1 MYGRSSINSVAGGGD
16 GGGSD
21 GARDKGGRA
30 QSPVSS
36 SSGDGYDSSTSSTSS
51 SLVGSGPRL
60 SRDVRGSISSSN
72 QNTGNGSSC
81 TSSFDGQFFGPRS
94 VANPSESYDHN
105 ILKNRASVLSQLSS
119 IFGQRA
125 ISSRRNSLVQQRQN
139 PQGAQPQYYQELTAQ
154 QQPRE
159 YDDPEDE
166 EAEMEAEREL
176 AEDAQWKRIQ
186 QNTFTRWAN
195 EHLKIIDKNIASL
208 ESDLADGL
216 KLIALIE
223 VLSQKRMSKHN
234 KRPTFRSQKLEN
246 VSVALKFLQCEGIKI
261 VNIDSSDIVDC
272 KLKLIMGL
280 IWTLILHYSISLPM
294 WEGDDGENQA
304 NGNNTTPK
312 QRLMNWIH
320 RLVPDLPINNFTN
333 DWTSGKAIGALVDG
347 VAPGLCPDWPLWDP
361 RDAVQNATEAMGL
374 ADDWLDVRQLIRPEE
389 MVNPNIDE
397 QSMMTYLSQ
406 YPNAKLKQ
414 GAPLRPKTNPNRV
427 RAYGPGIEPT
437 GPVVG
442 APANFTV
449 ETFSAGK
456 GTVDVA
462 VVNPNGNSEKVD
474 CRFNNDK
481 NLTYSCS
488 YVPKIEGQHKVYVKF
503 CGRDIPKSPYEV
515 LVDSQ
520 AGDPSKVTASGPGIQ
535 PDGVT
540 VNKQT
545 YFEISTKDAGKGV
558 PEVIILD
565 PANHKTS
572 VAAKLRQLAQNQ
584 YRCEYTANQVGLHS
598 VNVFYN
604 GQQIKNSPFG
614 VRVAPVCDPK
624 KVRASGRGLQPV
636 GVRVNDDDCTF
647 RIYTE
652 GAGEGIPE
660 VKVFGPG
667 GVVPEYSIRKVDG
680 STYEAQYIPLK
691 EGRYKILVLFGG
703 VEIPKSPFEVNVGPQ
718 KHTAI
723 VAYGPGLKSGMAG
736 SPASFV
742 VETNGETGNLG
753 FSIAGPSQAE
763 IECHDNGDGSALVK
777 YHPTAPG
784 EYAVHILCDNEDIP
798 KSPYIAHILP
808 KMDHFHPELVK
819 VSGPGIEKNG
829 SVIINKPTEFTV
841 DATKAGDAPLEVK
854 INDVFANTIE
864 HKFKK
869 NADGTKKVQYTAP
882 TADPVTVEVNFGG
895 VAIPGSPFRVNV
907 STPLDPSKVQF
918 FGPWLESGNRP
929 NAATHFNVDARNAG
943 NGLLEVN
950 LIHEETKQ
958 KVPVRI
964 IDNDDNTYAVEIIP
978 PLAGTYTTNLVYGGL
993 NVPLAPKVSVN
1004 PAVDVSKIKVD
1015 GLEPTAPLNSLQQ
1028 FRVITN
1034 GIGKADLAVTIT
1046 SPSGNR
1052 VKAHVIPTA
1061 EGFLVNFTPT
1071 QLGEY
1076 LLSVSFGGTP
1086 ITPQP
1091 FRLQCLVGSDSRKV
1105 QASGP
1110 GLVKGIINRPA
1121 EFMIDTRGAGQ
1132 GGLGVTVEGPC
1143 EAAINCRD
1151 NGDGT
1156 CNVAYLPTEIGD
1168 YTINITFNDDH
1179 IAGSPFQ
1186 AIIVPEPNL
1195 SRIRVSGIGIQPHG
1209 VIMNAPTDFMVD
1221 MSKVGNDVDKSKLSC
1236 NIFDP
1241 RGNEI
1246 PSKLVPCDNS
1256 DIFKIMYTP
1265 FEAGRHTIDLLYDN
1279 VPVPGSPFVVN
1290 VKSGCDPTRCRAY
1303 GPGLEHALTDQSATF
1318 TVETR
1323 GAGAG
1328 GLSLAIEGPSEA
1340 KMSCTDNRDGSC
1352 DVEYVPTEP
1361 GEYDITIR
1369 FAEKHIPGSPF
1380 KVIVNEATRPEK
1392 VKVYGPGIEHGQ
1404 VYDGVPAEF
1413 YIDCGQAG
1421 PGAVAVKLTSSDGNP
1436 IKVHVEDKGDG
1447 VYAVSYS
1454 PPKEGSVLTAQVR
1467 FAEQDVSCSPF
1478 VMTVQPAPAVSS
1490 PAKVYGDAATKKNLP
1505 ASLPAKFQIDAPK
1518 KGTSGA
1524 SGKEDINVSIKG
1536 PDGKPLVPK
1545 MEQVEDGTYAV
1556 TFVPDECGPY
1566 NVSIKCGGKDVVGSP
1581 FLLQAIPTGEA
1592 EKVKLLE
1599 AIPTN
1604 QEYGK
1609 KNHVAV
1615 DAREAG
1621 TGAVTC
1627 KIVSHSEAGEVDL
1640 EVIEKDG
1647 FFDIFYTLKDPG
1659 DYDLDIKFGG
1669 QHIPNGTFTIK
1680 AVENVEQQVTSTTSS
1695 TTKSSSA
1702 TVSENQ
1708 QIYQHQES
1716 YVEQV
1721 SSVSKSKL
1729 IHQQTACEEFLV
1741 RERQL
1746 VNGKYENGLSNGH
1759 HTTNG
1764 NHVHSSSSTTSVN
1777 ATNNSSSSV
1786 SKTSSSAV
1794 QETCTTTSHH
1804 SSSAVSSS
1812 GANRLRDFKL
1822 ERLNLPQTGGAV
1834 SAEVKMPSGEVDK
1847 PVIDDNH
1854 DGTVSIR
1861 YDPKEEGIHEL
1872 AVKYNGEH
1880 VQGSPFKFH
1889 VDSIS
1894 SGYVTAYGPGLTHGV
1909 TGEPAQFTI
1918 STKGAGAGGLQMAV
1932 EGPSKAD
1939 QITYHD
1945 NKDGTVSVSYLPTAP
1960 GEYKITVRFGDKH
1973 IKGSPYFAK
1982 ITGEGRKRNQISVG
1996 SCSEVT
2002 LPGVISDQ
2010 DLRSLN
2016 ASIQAPS
2023 GLEEPC
2029 FLKRMPTGNIGISFT
2044 PREIG
2049 EHTVSVKRLGK
2060 HIANSPF
2067 KVNVSEREV
2076 GDAKKVIVTGSTL
2089 QEGKTHTENV
2099 FSVDTRNAG
2108 YGGLSLSIEGPSK
2121 AEIQYTD
2128 KDDGTL
2134 NISYKPSEPGYYIV
2148 NLKFADH
2155 HVNGSPFTVKV
2166 SGEGTNR
2173 QREKIQRQ
2181 REAVPVTEVGSQCK
2195 LTFKMPGITS
2205 FDLSATVTSPGG
2217 VSEDA
2222 EIQEIEDGLYAV
2234 HFVPKE
2240 LGVHTVSVKYKQIH
2254 IPGSPF
2260 QFTVGPLKDTGAHL
2274 VKAGGPGLEHGE
2286 QGVPC
2291 EFNVWTR
2298 EAGGGTL
2305 AISVEGPS
2313 KADIEFKDRKDGSC
2327 DVSYVVSEPGD
2338 YRIGLKFN
2346 DRHIPD
2352 SPFKVYVAPAMGEA
2366 HKLEIA
2372 QFPSGP
2378 VQADKPA
2385 QFMVRKNGA
2394 KGDLDAKVV
2403 APSNNEDDCFIQ
2415 LIDQDQYS
2423 VRFYPREN
2431 GIHAIHVKFNGVHI
2445 PGSPYRIKV
2454 GKDDVDPAAV
2464 HASGKGLGDVKT
2476 GEKTDLIIDTC
2487 NAGAG
2492 TMAVTIDGPSKVAMD
2507 CTEVEEGYK
2516 VRYTPLLAGHYYMT
2530 IKYNQMHIVGSP
2542 FKINCTGEKLAE
2554 EGGQETSSVVVETV
2568 AKVSKGGNRAGV
2580 ILPIFKSDAT
2590 KIQSKGM
2597 GLKKAYLGKQNQFTL
2612 NAGDAGNNI
2621 LFVGIYGPK
2630 GPCDEVF
2637 IKHTGRNQYQVNY
2650 LVRER
2655 GDYILLVKWGDDHI
2669 PGSPFK
2675 VEV

>member
-1 MYGRSSINSVAGGGD
+1 MYGRSSINSIGGRSSSTSDGD
-16 GGGSD
+16 GVGASDRTQDSNGGGGGSS
-21 GARDKGGRA
+21 RA
-30 QSPVSS
+30 QSLISS
-36 SSGDGYDSSTSSTSS
+36 IGAGDCSSVET
-51 SLVGSGPRL
+51 GPRS
-60 SRDVRGSISSSN
+60 SRDVRRSISSNCSSSDSN
-72 QNTGNGSSC
+72 RIYSHCSAGHHQSPCAVGPEYDQN
-81 TSSFDGQFFGPRS
+81 
-94 VANPSESYDHN
+94 V
-105 ILKNRASVLSQLSS
+105 LKARASVLSQLSS
-119 IFGQRA
+119 VFGQKLN
-125 ISSRRNSLVQQRQN
+125 RNVPTPPLA
-139 PQGAQPQYYQELTAQ
+139 QGTPQYYQELTAQ
-154 QQPRE
+154 QHARE
-159 YDDPEDE
+159 YDDPDDE

-195 EHLKIIDKNIASL
+195 EHLKIIDRNIANL
-208 ESDLADGL
+208 ETDLADGL

-246 VSVALKFLQCEGIKI
+246 VSVALKFLEIEGIKI

-294 WEGDDGENQA
+294 WEGDDHANEA

-347 VAPGLCPDWPLWDP
+347 VAPGLCPDWPMWDP
-361 RDAVQNATEAMGL
+361 KDAVQNASEAMGL
-374 ADDWLDVRQLIRPEE
+374 ADDWLNVRQLIRPEE

-414 GAPLRPKTNPNRV
+414 GAPLRPKTNPNSIPPPRV

-437 GPVVG
+437 GPVAG

-462 VVNPNGNSEKVD
+462 VINPNGNSEKVD

-481 NLTYSCS
+481 NLTYSVS
-488 YVPKIEGQHKVYVKF
+488 YVPKTEGPHKVYVKF

-515 LVDSQ
+515 QVDRQ
-520 AGDPSKVTASGPGIQ
+520 AGDPSKVTASGLGIQ
-535 PDGVT
+535 PDGVS
-540 VNKQT
+540 VNKPT
-545 YFEISTKDAGKGV
+545 YFDIATKDAGKGV

-565 PANHKTS
+565 PANHKTT
-572 VAAKLRQLAQNQ
+572 VAAKLRQLTANQ
-584 YRCEYTANQVGLHS
+584 YRCEYTANMIGLHS

-614 VRVAPVCDPK
+614 VRVAPTCDPK

-636 GVRVNDDDCTF
+636 GVRVNDDDVSF
-647 RIYTE
+647 KIFTE
-652 GAGEGIPE
+652 GAGDGTPE

-667 GVVPEYSIRKVDG
+667 GVIPEFNIRKLDG
-680 STYEAQYIPLK
+680 TTYEAQYIPLK
-691 EGRYKILVLFGG
+691 EGRYKILILYGG
-703 VEIPKSPFEVNVGPQ
+703 VEIPKSPFEITVGPQ
-718 KHTAI
+718 KHTSI
-723 VAYGPGLKSGMAG
+723 VAYGPGLKSGMVDN
-736 SPASFV
+736 PASFV

-798 KSPYIAHILP
+798 KSPYIAQILP
-808 KMDHFHPELVK
+808 KVDDFHPELVK

-829 SVIINKPTEFTV
+829 SVITNKPTEFSV
-841 DATKAGDAPLEVK
+841 DASRAGDAPLEVK
-854 INDVFANTIE
+854 INDVFANTIQ
-864 HKFKK
+864 HKLMKK
-869 NADGTKKVQYTAP
+869 ENGTQKIVYMAP
-882 TADPVTVEVNFGG
+882 TPDPVTVEVNYGG

-907 STPLDPSKVQF
+907 STPLDPTKVEF

-943 NGLLEVN
+943 NGLLEIN
-950 LIHEETKQ
+950 LIHDETKQ
-958 KVPVRI
+958 KIPVRI
-964 IDNDDNTYAVEIIP
+964 IDNDDNTYAVEVIP

-993 NVPLAPKVSVN
+993 KVPIAPKVTVS

-1015 GLEPTAPLNSLQQ
+1015 GLEPS
-1028 FRVITN
+1028 
-1034 GIGKADLAVTIT
+1034 
-1046 SPSGNR
+1046 
-1052 VKAHVIPTA
+1052 
-1061 EGFLVNFTPT
+1061 
-1071 QLGEY
+1071 
-1076 LLSVSFGGTP
+1076 
-1086 ITPQP
+1086 
-1091 FRLQCLVGSDSRKV
+1091 
-1105 QASGP
+1105 
-1110 GLVKGIINRPA
+1110 
-1121 EFMIDTRGAGQ
+1121 
-1132 GGLGVTVEGPC
+1132 
-1143 EAAINCRD
+1143 
-1151 NGDGT
+1151 
-1156 CNVAYLPTEIGD
+1156 
-1168 YTINITFNDDH
+1168 
-1179 IAGSPFQ
+1179 
-1186 AIIVPEPNL
+1186 
-1195 SRIRVSGIGIQPHG
+1195 

-1221 MSKVGNDVDKSKLSC
+1221 MSKVGDDVDKSKLSC

-1246 PSKLVPCDNS
+1246 PSKLVPSDNS
-1256 DIFKIMYTP
+1256 DIFRIMYTP
-1265 FEAGRHTIDLLYDN
+1265 FEAGRHTIELLYDN

-1290 VKSGCDPTRCRAY
+1290 VKSGCDPTRCRAF
-1303 GPGLEHALTDQSATF
+1303 GPGLEQALTDQPATF

-1352 DVEYVPTEP
+1352 DVEYIPTEP

-1380 KVIVNEATRPEK
+1380 KIVVTEATRPEK

-1404 VYDGVPAEF
+1404 VYDGIPAEF

-1421 PGAVAVKLTSSDGNP
+1421 PGKIAVKLTSSDGKP
-1436 IKVHVEDKGDG
+1436 ISVHVEDKGDG
-1447 VYAVSYS
+1447 VYGVSYS
-1454 PPKEGSVLTAQVR
+1454 PPKEGSVLTANVR
-1467 FAEQDVSCSPF
+1467 FADQEVSASPF
-1478 VMTVQPAPAVSS
+1478 VMTVAPAPIDSA
-1490 PAKVYGDAATKKNLP
+1490 PGKVYGEATTKKNLP

-1518 KGTSGA
+1518 KGSNDA
-1524 SGKEDINVSIKG
+1524 PGKEDINVSIKG

-1566 NVSIKCGGKDVVGSP
+1566 NVSIKCGGKDVLGSP

-1609 KNHVAV
+1609 KNHVAL

-1621 TGAVTC
+1621 IGAVTC
-1627 KIVSHSEAGEVDL
+1627 KIVSHSEASDVDL

-1669 QHIPNGTFTIK
+1669 QNIPNGVFTIK
-1680 AVENVEQQVTSTTSS
+1680 AVESVEEQVTSSTSS
-1695 TTKSSSA
+1695 TTKTSSA

-1721 SSVSKSKL
+1721 SSVSKSKQF
-1729 IHQQTACEEFLV
+1729 HQQKACEEFLI
-1741 RERQL
+1741 RERL
-1746 VNGKYENGLSNGH
+1746 VNGKYENGLSNG
-1759 HTTNG
+1759 
-1764 NHVHSSSSTTSVN
+1764 NHVNSVHSDAVSSHVAKSTSSNSSVTSTSATAAASTTS
-1777 ATNNSSSSV
+1777 NSINT
-1786 SKTSSSAV
+1786 TSS
-1794 QETCTTTSHH
+1794 
-1804 SSSAVSSS
+1804 
-1812 GANRLRDFKL
+1812 ANFRDFRL
-1822 ERLNLPQTGGAV
+1822 DRLNLPQTGGVVTADI
-1834 SAEVKMPSGEVDK
+1834 KMPSGEVDK
-1847 PVIDDNH
+1847 PVIEDNH
-1854 DGTVSIR
+1854 DGTVSIK
-1861 YDPKEEGIHEL
+1861 YDPKEEGVHEL

-1889 VDSIS
+1889 VDSIA

-1909 TGEPAQFTI
+1909 TGEPALFTI

-1939 QITYHD
+1939 ITYHD

-2002 LPGVISDQ
+2002 LPGVISDH

-2049 EHTVSVKRLGK
+2049 EHTVSVKRIGK
-2060 HIANSPF
+2060 HIAKSPF
-2067 KVNVSEREV
+2067 KVKVCEREV
-2076 GDAKKVIVTGSTL
+2076 GDAKKVIVTGNSL
-2089 QEGKTHTENV
+2089 KEGKTHSENV

-2121 AEIQYTD
+2121 AEIQCTD
-2128 KDDGTL
+2128 KEDGTL
-2134 NISYKPSEPGYYIV
+2134 NISYKPTEPGYYIV

-2205 FDLSATVTSPGG
+2205 FDLSSTVTSPGG
-2217 VSEDA
+2217 VTEDA

-2234 HFVPKE
+2234 HFIPKE

-2260 QFTVGPLKDTGAHL
+2260 QFTVGPLKDTGSHL

-2352 SPFKVYVAPAMGEA
+2352 SPFKVYVSPAMGEA

-2372 QFPSGP
+2372 QFPTCP

-2385 QFMVRKNGA
+2385 QFIVRKNGA

-2492 TMAVTIDGPSKVAMD
+2492 TLAVTLDGPSKVAMD

-2516 VRYTPLLAGHYYMT
+2516 VRYTPLLPGHYYMT

-2542 FKINCTGEKLAE
+2542 FKIICTGVTGDKLAE
-2554 EGGQETSSVVVETV
+2554 EGGQETSSVTVETV
-2568 AKVSKGGNRAGV
+2568 AKVSKAGSRAGV
-2580 ILPIFKSDAT
+2580 ILPIFKSDAS

-2637 IKHTGRNQYQVNY
+2637 IKHTGRNQYNVNY

-2655 GDYILLVKWGDDHI
+2655 GEYILIVKWGDDHI